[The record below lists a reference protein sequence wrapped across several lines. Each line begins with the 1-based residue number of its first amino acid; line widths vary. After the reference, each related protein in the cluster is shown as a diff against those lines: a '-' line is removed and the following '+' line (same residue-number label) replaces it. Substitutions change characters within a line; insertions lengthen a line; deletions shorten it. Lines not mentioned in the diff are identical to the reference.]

1 MKSFIFNYTPRG
13 NDGRFKQKLN
23 KALMI
28 GAAFLSLSIAHANAS
43 SASAAAPK
51 GDAARGEAL
60 YNQGLPEKNVP
71 ACMSCHGA
79 NGHSAGGANPR
90 LAGQHEAYI
99 VKQLH
104 EFKDPKK
111 RGNPIMTPYSQ
122 ALNDQQILDIAVFLA
137 KQTPK
142 DNYKTKSSLAN
153 DLGKKI
159 YRGGIAA
166 KGVPACAACHG
177 PTGAGMPNQYPRL
190 AGQSSEYTKGQ
201 LKAFIKDRKNNE
213 SMHQIAMRM
222 NDEEMQAVADYTSA
236 LTKAK

>member
-13 NDGRFKQKLN
+13 NDGRFEQKLR
-23 KALMI
+23 KTLII
-28 GAAFLSLSIAHANAS
+28 GATFLCLNAIHAFAN
-43 SASAAAPK
+43 SAQTEAK

-60 YNQGLPEKNVP
+60 YNQGIPEKNVP

-111 RGNPIMTPYSQ
+111 RGNPIMTPYAQ
-122 ALNDQQILDIAVFLA
+122 ALTDQQILDVATFLN
-137 KQTPK
+137 KQIPK
-142 DNYKTKSSLAN
+142 DNYKTKSALGN

-159 YRGGIAA
+159 YRGGVAA
-166 KGVPACAACHG
+166 KGIPACAACHG
-177 PTGAGMPNQYPRL
+177 PTGAGIPNQYPRL
-190 AGQSSEYTKGQ
+190 AGQSSEYTKNQ
-201 LKAFIKDRKNNE
+201 LKAFIKERKNNE
-213 SMHQIAMRM
+213 SMHAIAMRM
-222 NDEEMQAVADYTSA
+222 SDEEMQAVADYTSA
-236 LTKAK
+236 LKMAK